1 MGQNIAVIGAGPM
14 GLAVAY
20 ELLKKGHRVTVY
32 EADSVIG
39 GMSASF
45 DFSGTRIERYY
56 HFICAGDHPLFEML
70 DELGIRDKL
79 IWQKTSMGYYYK
91 GRLNDWG
98 NPVALLK
105 FHGAGFVSKFR
116 YGIHAFFSVKR
127 KDWKPLDQEDA
138 TSWIK
143 KWIGEQA
150 YNIWWKN
157 LFDLKFYE
165 YASNLSAA
173 WIWTR
178 IKRVGS
184 SRYDLFNEKL
194 GYLEGGSETLLEALR
209 NQINALGGII
219 RLDAPVRKV
228 RTENGSVSGVEVGE
242 LFFPHDLVVSTIPV
256 PYINS
261 LVPDLPK
268 EIARKFASLKNI
280 AVVCVIV
287 KLKKPVTKNFWVN
300 VNDEKMDIPGLVEYT
315 NLHPLDHIIVYVPFY
330 LPGEHPKYRDPD
342 EVFIIKVKKYLMTIN
357 PEITGEDFL
366 DIRASR
372 YRYAQPICEPG
383 YLDKLP
389 PVKLPLKGLYV
400 ADTSYYYPEDRGIS
414 ESIRFAKELVETT
427 LEVGQDAV

>member
-1 MGQNIAVIGAGPM
+1 MGQNIAVIGSGPM
-14 GLAVAY
+14 GLSVAY
-20 ELLKKGHRVTVY
+20 ELLKNGHRVTIY

-56 HFICAGDHPLFEML
+56 HFICAGDRPLFEML
-70 DELGIRDKL
+70 DELGIKDKL
-79 IWQKTSMGYYYK
+79 KWQKTRMGYYYE

-105 FHGAGFVSKFR
+105 FQGADLLSKVR

-127 KDWKPLDQEDA
+127 NDWKPLDRKEA
-138 TSWIK
+138 TAWIK
-143 KWIGEQA
+143 KWIGEKA
-150 YNIWWKN
+150 YDIWWKN
-157 LFDLKFYE
+157 LFDLKFYD
-165 YASNLSAA
+165 YARNLSAA

-194 GYLEGGSETLLEALR
+194 GYLEGGSETLLKVLR
-209 NQINALGGII
+209 TRIDELGGKIC
-219 RLDAPVRKV
+219 LNSPVRKI

-242 LFFPHDLVVSTIPV
+242 EFFSHEVIVSTIPV

-261 LVPDLPK
+261 LVPTLPHD
-268 EIARKFASLKNI
+268 IACKFKDLKNI
-280 AVVCVIV
+280 AVVCIIV
-287 KLKKPVTKNFWVN
+287 KLKKPVSENFWVN
-300 VNDEKMDIPGLVEYT
+300 VNDPRMDIPGLVEYT
-315 NLHPLDHIIVYVPFY
+315 NLRRLEHHIVYVPFY

-342 EVFIIKVKKYLMTIN
+342 EVFFGKVKKYLMTIN
-357 PEITGEDFL
+357 PEITDSDFL

-383 YLDKLP
+383 YLEKLP
-389 PVKLPLKGLYV
+389 PMALPLRGLYV

-414 ESIRFAKELVETT
+414 ESIRFAKEMKMMILKDA
-427 LEVGQDAV
+427 QDAV